1 MAGCED
7 KKEKNKSRKEKMLQM
22 SLMAL
27 GIVFIIYFLCIEF
40 FTGHGTNFYYV
51 WLIMGVVLV
60 LVSFA
65 FSLGWIGQLPIWIRR
80 GTLICCLVGLFFFL
94 FVEAL
99 IISGFNAKGTSD
111 LDYIIVLGA
120 QLKTTGPSKV
130 LQMRLDTAYDYLLEN
145 PNTKVIVSGGQGSNE
160 PDTEAQGM
168 FEYLIGLG
176 IQEERIIKE
185 DRSRNTIQNILYS
198 SEYLDRERDKVGIV
212 SNNFHI
218 FRATSIAK
226 ANGYKN
232 ICGIAAP
239 SYAFLQPNNMF
250 REFFG
255 VVKDFL
261 FGNM

>member
-1 MAGCED
+1 MVKCGEN
-7 KKEKNKSRKEKMLQM
+7 KEKNKSRREKMLHTI
-22 SLMAL
+22 LLAL

-40 FTGHGTNFYYV
+40 FTGHGTNFYFI
-51 WLIMGVVLV
+51 WLIMGVLLV
-60 LVSFA
+60 VFSFA
-65 FSLGWIGQLPIWIRR
+65 YAIGWIGQLPIWMRR
-80 GTLICCLVGLFFFL
+80 GTLVCCVIGLFCFF

-99 IISGFNAKGTSD
+99 IITGFSAKGVPE

-168 FEYLIGLG
+168 FEYLTALG

-198 SEYLDRERDKVGIV
+198 SKYLNKEEDKVGIV

-226 ANGYKN
+226 ANGYEN

-239 SYAFLQPNNMF
+239 SYTFLQPNNML
-250 REFFG
+250 REFLG